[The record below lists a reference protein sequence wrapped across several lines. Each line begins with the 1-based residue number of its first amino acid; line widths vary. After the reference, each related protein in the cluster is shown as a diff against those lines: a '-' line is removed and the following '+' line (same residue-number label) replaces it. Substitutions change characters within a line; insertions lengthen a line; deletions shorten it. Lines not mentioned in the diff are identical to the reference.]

1 MITFILGVSAAIVV
15 GMLVWFAID
24 TIKMLKRIKQLEK
37 DKENV
42 WLEIQHRC
50 DSIER
55 SLYEIDR
62 LLSQRIDENYSYT
75 DSRFDK
81 FANTIERDYVSKK
94 NKLENS
100 IDYNN

>member
-1 MITFILGVSAAIVV
+1 MITFILGISAAIVV

-24 TIKMLKRIKQLEK
+24 TIKSSKRIKQLEK
-37 DKENV
+37 QNEQV

-55 SLYEIDR
+55 TL
-62 LLSQRIDENYSYT
+62 DEMIRDVNNRVDTNFSYT

-81 FANTIERDYVSKK
+81 FANVIERDYIKK
-94 NKLENS
+94 KDRLDNT
-100 IDYNN
+100 IGYNN

>member
-37 DKENV
+37 DKEQV

>member
-1 MITFILGVSAAIVV
+1 MITFTLGVSAAIVV

-24 TIKMLKRIKQLEK
+24 TIKSSKRIKQLEK
-37 DKENV
+37 QNEQI

-55 SLYEIDR
+55 TL
-62 LLSQRIDENYSYT
+62 DEMIRDVNSRVDNNFKYT

-81 FANTIERDYVSKK
+81 FANVIERDYVSK
-94 NKLENS
+94 
-100 IDYNN
+100 IDKASNTISYNN

>member
-1 MITFILGVSAAIVV
+1 MITFILGVSAAIAV

-24 TIKMLKRIKQLEK
+24 TIKSSKRIKQLEK
-37 DKENV
+37 QNEQI

-55 SLYEIDR
+55 TL
-62 LLSQRIDENYSYT
+62 DEMIRDVNSRVDNNFKYT

-81 FANTIERDYVSKK
+81 FANVIERDYVSK
-94 NKLENS
+94 
-100 IDYNN
+100 IDKASNTISYNN